1 MKVHKAHANG
11 LKVPALCFR
20 SASGLQVL
28 SGLFYMKGSDYPC
41 FDHTAAFRNSDFTKG
56 WIPVTGIIQTKINNF
71 KVIDFTHSIYTLEG
85 QKKFPR
91 YLVEKRSN

>member
-28 SGLFYMKGSDYPC
+28 SGLFYMKGD
-41 FDHTAAFRNSDFTKG
+41 N
-56 WIPVTGIIQTKINNF
+56 IPISGIIQTKINNF
-71 KVIDFTHSIYTLEG
+71 KVIDFMHDIYTLEG